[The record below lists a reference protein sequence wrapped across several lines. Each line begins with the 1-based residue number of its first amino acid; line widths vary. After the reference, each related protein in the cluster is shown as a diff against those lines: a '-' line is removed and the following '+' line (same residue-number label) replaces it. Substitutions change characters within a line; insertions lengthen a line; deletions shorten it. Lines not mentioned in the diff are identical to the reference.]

1 MTELEGSFGK
11 NSSVNA
17 YIPIA
22 RCAFYIY
29 YGVTYNAW
37 RANLPNIIIYAVI
50 VVALFFAQRKKE
62 QMQKEREER
71 ENNQ

>member
-1 MTELEGSFGK
+1 MRK
-11 NSSVNA
+11 SVWMPVA
-17 YIPIA
+17 FLLA
-22 RCAFYIY
+22 GCAFYIY

-62 QMQKEREER
+62 QLQKEREER